1 MIYVSCNSNCVSTSD
16 SFSAPQ
22 IRSTILALYKLV
34 CMYVCMYVCSAT
46 EVFWHSGALQ
56 IGLLTNLNSPRIVF
70 AMKILMSTFPN
81 QPVPISCRYWSWS
94 LSNFCFVFA
103 IHPTNNTKMHFS
115 SFHTLLSTSNMLMVR
130 SSGNGSGHI
139 KKGALRWT
147 QSVLRSVTIH
157 HLGM

>member
-34 CMYVCMYVCSAT
+34 CMYVCMYVCMS
-46 EVFWHSGALQ
+46 
-56 IGLLTNLNSPRIVF
+56 TNLNSPRIVF